1 MVNVLYIVSECVPF
15 VKSGGLADV
24 AGALPKYLNKL
35 NMNVR
40 VMLPFYSLIPAKY
53 REEARLVKELSINL
67 GWRKQYCGL
76 FELKVEGTTY
86 YFIDNEYYFNRDKL
100 YGHYDDGERYAFF
113 SLAAIE
119 CIKELDFIPDVI
131 HCHDWHTAM
140 IPFFMKE
147 YDALKDINP
156 KMKSVF
162 TIHNLQFQ
170 GVFSKVVMDDILGID
185 EQYFSDDYLKFYDC
199 INFMKAGIISSD
211 IVTTVSP
218 TYKEEIKH
226 EFFGE
231 QLDGLLREQD
241 HKLFGIVNGIDETIY
256 NPATDQKIHANYD
269 EFTIE
274 NKAENKLKLQE
285 SLALKTDENIP
296 VIAMVSRLT
305 SQKGIDL
312 ITHVFPQIMDHNV
325 QVIILGTG
333 EEEFE
338 NFFKAMEHNYYDK
351 VRAYIGFDESFAHQ
365 IYAGADLFLMPSL
378 FEPCG
383 LGQLIAMK
391 YGCVPIVRE
400 TGGLNDTVQSYNEET
415 KSGNGFTFTNF
426 NAHDMLHTIERG
438 LSVYEDKKNW
448 KSVRKNAINRDSSWL
463 KSAKEYAKLY
473 MQSSK

>member
-1 MVNVLYIVSECVPF
+1 VVNVLYIVSECVPF

-35 NMNVR
+35 NLNVR
-40 VMLPFYSLIPAKY
+40 VMLPFYSQIPAKY
-53 REEARLVKELSINL
+53 REEAKLVKELEVKL
-67 GWRKQYCGL
+67 GWRNQYCGL
-76 FELKVEGTTY
+76 YELQVEGVTY

-100 YGHYDDGERYAFF
+100 YGQYDDGERFAFF
-113 SLAAIE
+113 SIAAIE
-119 CIKELDFIPDVI
+119 CIRELDFIPDVV

-140 IPFFMKE
+140 IPFFIKE
-147 YDALKDINP
+147 YDALKDVNP
-156 KMKSVF
+156 EIKSVF

-170 GVFSKVVMDDILGID
+170 GVFPKMVMDDILGID
-185 EQYFSDDYLKFYDC
+185 EEYFNNDYLKFYDC
-199 INFMKAGIISSD
+199 INFMKAGIIASD
-211 IVTTVSP
+211 TVTTVSP

-231 QLDGLLREQD
+231 QLDGLLRSQD

-256 NPATDQKIHANYD
+256 NPATDSKIHTNYD

-274 NKAENKLKLQE
+274 KKAENKTKLQE
-285 SLALKTDENIP
+285 SLALQVDENIP
-296 VIAMVSRLT
+296 IIAMVSRLT

-312 ITHVFPQIMDHNV
+312 IQHVFPQLMDHNV

-338 NFFKAMEHNYYDK
+338 HFFKAMEHNYYDK
-351 VRAYIGFDESFAHQ
+351 VRSYIGFDENFAHQ

-400 TGGLNDTVQSYNEET
+400 TGGLNDTVQSYNEKT
-415 KSGNGFTFTNF
+415 KSGNGFSFSNY
-426 NAHDMLHTIERG
+426 NAHDMLFTIERA
-438 LSVYEDKKNW
+438 LTIYNQKQHRKAVL
-448 KSVRKNAINRDSSWL
+448 KNAMKRDSSWL
-463 KSAKEYAKLY
+463 QSAKEYTKLY
-473 MQSSK
+473 LQSTK

>member
-40 VMLPFYSLIPAKY
+40 VMLPFYSQIPSKYKDEAKLI
-53 REEARLVKELSINL
+53 KELTINL

-76 FELKVEGTTY
+76 YELNLEGTTY

-100 YGHYDDGERYAFF
+100 YGHFDDGERYAFF
-113 SLAAIE
+113 TIAAIE
-119 CIKELDFIPDVI
+119 CVKEIDFKPDVI

-147 YDALKDINP
+147 YEALKDVNP
-156 KMKSVF
+156 NIKSVF

-170 GVFSKVVMDDILGID
+170 GVFPKVLMDDILGID
-185 EQYFSDDYLKFYDC
+185 EKYFTDQYLKFYDC

-218 TYKEEIKH
+218 TYKDEIKH

-231 QLDGLLREQD
+231 QLDGLLREYD
-241 HKLFGIVNGIDETIY
+241 NKLFGIVNGIDETIY
-256 NPATDQKIHANYD
+256 DPSTDRRIHTQFD
-269 EFTIE
+269 QFSIE
-274 NKAENKLKLQE
+274 KKVENKLHLQQK
-285 SLALKTDENIP
+285 LALKEDENIP
-296 VIAMVSRLT
+296 IIAMVSRLT

-312 ITHVFPQIMDHNV
+312 IQHVFPQIMDNNV

-333 EEEFE
+333 DKEFE
-338 NFFKAMEHNYYDK
+338 NFFKAMEHNYYEK
-351 VRAYIGFDESFAHQ
+351 VRSYIGFDENFAHQ

-415 KSGNGFTFTNF
+415 KSGNGFTFSNF
-426 NAHDMLHTIERG
+426 NAHDMLFTIDRA
-438 LSVYEDKKNW
+438 LSVYNKKQHW
-448 KSVRKNAINRDSSWL
+448 KSVLKNAMDRDSSWL
-463 KSAKEYAKLY
+463 QSAKEYAKLY
-473 MQSSK
+473 MQSTK

>member
-35 NMNVR
+35 NVNVR
-40 VMLPFYSLIPAKY
+40 VMLPFYSQIPTKFK
-53 REEARLVKELSINL
+53 EEAKLVKELSINL

-76 FELKVEGTTY
+76 YELNLEGMTY

-100 YGHYDDGERYAFF
+100 YGHYDDGERYGFF

-147 YDALKDINP
+147 YGALKDVNP
-156 KMKSVF
+156 KIKSVY

-170 GVFSKVVMDDILGID
+170 GVFPKLVMDDILGID
-185 EQYFSDDYLKFYDC
+185 EEYFRDDYLKFYDC

-231 QLDGLLREQD
+231 QLEGLLREHD

-256 NPATDQKIHANYD
+256 NPSTDKKFIRIMMS
-269 EFTIE
+269 FRLS
-274 NKAENKLKLQE
+274 KKLKI
-285 SLALKTDENIP
+285 NYN
-296 VIAMVSRLT
+296 SRN
-305 SQKGIDL
+305 
-312 ITHVFPQIMDHNV
+312 HW
-325 QVIILGTG
+325 
-333 EEEFE
+333 
-338 NFFKAMEHNYYDK
+338 
-351 VRAYIGFDESFAHQ
+351 R
-365 IYAGADLFLMPSL
+365 
-378 FEPCG
+378 
-383 LGQLIAMK
+383 
-391 YGCVPIVRE
+391 
-400 TGGLNDTVQSYNEET
+400 
-415 KSGNGFTFTNF
+415 
-426 NAHDMLHTIERG
+426 
-438 LSVYEDKKNW
+438 
-448 KSVRKNAINRDSSWL
+448 
-463 KSAKEYAKLY
+463 
-473 MQSSK
+473 